1 MISYETTWTTSLEG
15 LEVEMIDTPQG
26 PVEVAHAGQGP
37 AVLMIHG
44 IPGSWRQIVPLAE
57 DLSSEFR
64 VVLVSRPGY
73 GGTPLHTGKGA
84 AEQADAFASVIETL
98 GIDRT
103 AVIGVSGGGPSAA
116 AFAERHPSRTSS
128 LILACALTA
137 HLLTVPSQMRLIL
150 SVPFLGEITSLLTR
164 RVARRKLRDPMAVE
178 QAIRKNLTED
188 EKSRLDDN
196 PQIAADLVRF
206 SLSHLDAPPGIA
218 GYRNDI
224 AQINRVRATRRPEFT
239 TAPCPT
245 LILHGGSDETV
256 PLEHPRSYATAIP
269 GAELVVYEKAGHLF
283 LFTRRE
289 ESSPLISKFIGTHA
303 G

>member
-1 MISYETTWTTSLEG
+1 MIPYETTWTTSLEG
-15 LEVEMIDTPQG
+15 LEVEMIDTPRG
-26 PVEVAHAGQGP
+26 PVEAAHAGQGP

-57 DLSSEFR
+57 DLASESK

-73 GGTPLHTGKGA
+73 GDTPLHTGKSA
-84 AEQADAFASVIETL
+84 DEQADAFASVIEAL
-98 GIDRT
+98 GIHKVT
-103 AVIGVSGGGPSAA
+103 VIGVSGGGPSAA
-116 AFAERHPSRTSS
+116 AFAERHPDRTSS
-128 LILACALTA
+128 LILACALA
-137 HLLTVPSQMRLIL
+137 PHLLTVPKQMRFIL

-164 RVARRKLRDPMAVE
+164 RAARRKLKDPVAVD

-188 EKSRLDDN
+188 EKSRLDEN

-224 AQINRVRATRRPEFT
+224 AQINRVRATRRPEFA
-239 TAPCPT
+239 TATCPT
-245 LILHGGSDETV
+245 LILHGSSDETV
-256 PLEHPRSYATAIP
+256 PLEHPRFYATAIP
-269 GAELVVYEKAGHLF
+269 GADFVVYEKAGHLF

-289 ESSPLISKFIGTHA
+289 ESSPLIAKFIGDHA